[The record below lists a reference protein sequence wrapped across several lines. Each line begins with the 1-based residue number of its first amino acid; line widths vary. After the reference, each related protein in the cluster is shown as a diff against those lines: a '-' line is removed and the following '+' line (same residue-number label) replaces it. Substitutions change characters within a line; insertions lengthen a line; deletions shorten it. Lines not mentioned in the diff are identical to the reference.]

1 MSRKNRT
8 GGVPAATP
16 AGRAAAVQTAQRRRR
31 IRLTA
36 ACIAAAAAL
45 LAVLAMALAAT
56 GFYAR
61 WATAVTVGDIK
72 VSAATY
78 SCYFSKAY
86 AEISSVFS
94 MTGGESLESY
104 YDEATGSD
112 WRDLVKGQA
121 DAAIQSDYAVAAEA
135 RKAGWTL
142 RPEDQAA
149 VEEETALIKSMA
161 ESDGYADADS
171 YLAATVGAGCN
182 LDTYQKFVET
192 VKLAESY
199 RNAYRTGLTFDQS
212 EIQAAYVVSPETFD
226 MATFR
231 SFYYAGSGQEQ
242 AEEAASKVTDEASF
256 AQMARDYASAD
267 EQQTYADDGAT
278 LQTMLVSRL
287 NEGNRAWLTDPAR
300 AYGDVGTV
308 AYKDAGYFI
317 LFYIGLN
324 QDEAARDQAVEER
337 LREQTY
343 EQWTAQLTEDYPLKR
358 HWFGMAGIAQ

>member
-45 LAVLAMALAAT
+45 LAVLTMALAAT

-182 LDTYQKFVET
+182 LDTYRKFVET

-199 RNAYRTGLTFDQS
+199 RDAYRTGLTFDQS
-212 EIQAAYVVSPETFD
+212 EIQAAYEASPETFD

-300 AYGDVGTV
+300 AYGDVGAV

-317 LFYIGLN
+317 LFFIGLN

-337 LREQTY
+337 LREQAY

>member
-8 GGVPAATP
+8 GGAPAETP
-16 AGRAAAVQTAQRRRR
+16 AGRAAAAQAAQRRRR
-31 IRLTA
+31 IRFIA
-36 ACIAAAAAL
+36 VCVAAAIAL
-45 LAVLAMALAAT
+45 LAVLAVALAAA

-78 SCYFSKAY
+78 SCYFGKAY
-86 AEISSVFS
+86 AERSSMFS
-94 MTGGESLESY
+94 MTSGESLESY

-135 RKAGWTL
+135 QKAGWTL

-149 VEEETALIKSMA
+149 VGDEISLIKSMA
-161 ESDGYADADS
+161 ESDGYAGADS

-182 LDTYQKFVET
+182 LDTYRDFVET

-199 RNAYRTGLTFDQS
+199 RDAYRAGLTFDQS
-212 EIQAAYVVSPETFD
+212 EIQAAYEASPETFD
-226 MATFR
+226 MVTFR
-231 SFYYAGSGQEQ
+231 SFYYAGAGEKQ
-242 AEEAASKVTDEASF
+242 AEEAAAKVTDEASF

-267 EQQTYADDGAT
+267 EQQTYADGDAT
-278 LQTMLVSRL
+278 LETMLVSRL

-308 AYKDAGYFI
+308 AYKDAGCFI
-317 LFYIGLN
+317 LFFIGLN
-324 QDEAARDQAVEER
+324 QDDTARDQAVEER
-337 LREQTY
+337 LREQAY
-343 EQWTAQLTEDYPLKR
+343 EQWTARLTEDYPLKR
-358 HWFGMAGIAQ
+358 HWLGMASITQ

>member
-1 MSRKNRT
+1 M
-8 GGVPAATP
+8 
-16 AGRAAAVQTAQRRRR
+16 
-31 IRLTA
+31 
-36 ACIAAAAAL
+36 
-45 LAVLAMALAAT
+45 
-56 GFYAR
+56 
-61 WATAVTVGDIK
+61 
-72 VSAATY
+72 
-78 SCYFSKAY
+78 
-86 AEISSVFS
+86 
-94 MTGGESLESY
+94 
-104 YDEATGSD
+104 
-112 WRDLVKGQA
+112 
-121 DAAIQSDYAVAAEA
+121 
-135 RKAGWTL
+135 
-142 RPEDQAA
+142 
-149 VEEETALIKSMA
+149 
-161 ESDGYADADS
+161 
-171 YLAATVGAGCN
+171 
-182 LDTYQKFVET
+182 
-192 VKLAESY
+192 
-199 RNAYRTGLTFDQS
+199 TFDQS
-212 EIQAAYVVSPETFD
+212 EIQAAYEASPETFD

>member
-1 MSRKNRT
+1 MD
-8 GGVPAATP
+8 
-16 AGRAAAVQTAQRRRR
+16 
-31 IRLTA
+31 IRDST
-36 ACIAAAAAL
+36 
-45 LAVLAMALAAT
+45 VLGL
-56 GFYAR
+56 
-61 WATAVTVGDIK
+61 
-72 VSAATY
+72 
-78 SCYFSKAY
+78 
-86 AEISSVFS
+86 
-94 MTGGESLESY
+94 SLESY

-212 EIQAAYVVSPETFD
+212 EIQAAYEASPETFD

-267 EQQTYADDGAT
+267 EQQTYADAFRKYPRRGQAASPVLLYQRDRQRTHRGYSE
-278 LQTMLVSRL
+278 VS
-287 NEGNRAWLTDPAR
+287 A
-300 AYGDVGTV
+300 
-308 AYKDAGYFI
+308 FCS
-317 LFYIGLN
+317 
-324 QDEAARDQAVEER
+324 
-337 LREQTY
+337 
-343 EQWTAQLTEDYPLKR
+343 
-358 HWFGMAGIAQ
+358 